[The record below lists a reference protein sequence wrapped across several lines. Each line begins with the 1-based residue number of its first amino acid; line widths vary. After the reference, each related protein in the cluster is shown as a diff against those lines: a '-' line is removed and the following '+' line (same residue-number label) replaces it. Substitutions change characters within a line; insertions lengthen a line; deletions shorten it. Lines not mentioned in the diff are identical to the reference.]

1 MRQNAYVIAAGS
13 RGTVAEASLALRGSG
28 KDLAM
33 QIHARMFAVAIL
45 AVAGAQPAFSQAGSG
60 DFAAVR
66 HIVSARCRFC
76 HTAIPQED
84 GLNAGSQPPKGVK
97 FDTTDDIR
105 KLAPLIAL
113 QAVKSKRMP
122 PDNATH
128 MSDEERATL
137 GKWIEAGANVP

>member
-1 MRQNAYVIAAGS
+1 MHIHSGMLAA
-13 RGTVAEASLALRGSG
+13 
-28 KDLAM
+28 
-33 QIHARMFAVAIL
+33 AIL
-45 AVAGAQPAFSQAGSG
+45 AVAGPQPAFAQTDGG

-66 HIVSARCRFC
+66 HIIAARCKFC

-84 GLNAGSQPPKGVK
+84 GLNAGSQPPKGVT
-97 FDTTDDIR
+97 FDTADDIR
-105 KLAPLIAL
+105 KFAPRISV

-137 GKWIEAGANVP
+137 GKWIDAGAGVP